1 VSASEFDD
9 APATRIPDS
18 SCPYGPVGDPCSR
31 KLRFAVDSPV
41 EGDGF
46 EPSVPVKRLTQT
58 RSNGDVQHPC
68 AASGMAIGT
77 EIGFAIGGFAAVVA
91 AADEDEG
98 PNAWVPV
105 ALLNSAICVVAS
117 RRRRVGGDERDA
129 ECAGACAHRV
139 YGQRRFEDVRKMV
152 AERER
157 RLHEEAPTT
166 AAAAAT
172 FILDGVKAD
181 QWRILVGGRRAPARR
196 SGPPLA
202 GASP

>member
-1 VSASEFDD
+1 MNATQSAQARARIASTDRDVSNLSD
-9 APATRIPDS
+9 
-18 SCPYGPVGDPCSR
+18 
-31 KLRFAVDSPV
+31 
-41 EGDGF
+41 
-46 EPSVPVKRLTQT
+46 
-58 RSNGDVQHPC
+58 
-68 AASGMAIGT
+68 
-77 EIGFAIGGFAAVVA
+77 
-91 AADEDEG
+91 
-98 PNAWVPV
+98 
-105 ALLNSAICVVAS
+105 
-117 RRRRVGGDERDA
+117 
-129 ECAGACAHRV
+129 
-139 YGQRRFEDVRKMV
+139 EDVRKMV